1 MAQAEIRMTEGP
13 IAKQLVSFAIPL
25 FLGFL
30 FQQLYNT
37 ADALIVGNLLG
48 NSALAAVTGTGTL
61 IFLLVGFF
69 GGISMGAGVVVSR
82 YFGSREVEKMRAAI
96 HTNIAFGLAA
106 GVFLT
111 VVGMLLTPQIL
122 KWMGTPEDVMPQSVA
137 YIRTY
142 FAGSIGLVMYNQCR
156 GVMQAVGD
164 SRHPLYYLIISSVTN
179 VVLDILL
186 IAVFKMDVDGAAL
199 ATVLSQFVSVFL
211 CMGRL
216 MSPVS
221 GECQVKWREIRFD
234 PEMTRLI
241 LSYGL
246 PSGLQNS
253 VIALANVVV
262 QSNINSFGEMAMSGC
277 GAYGKVEGFA
287 FLPITSFTSAITTF
301 VGQNLGAEEFDRAK
315 KGARFGIL
323 CSLLIAEGI
332 GVITYVFS
340 PVFIGAFCD
349 SQAAIAFGV
358 DKAHICALFFCLL
371 AATHCLSAVLRGA
384 GRAMVPMVVMLS
396 VWCVLRVSIL
406 WIAVPIT
413 QSINTVNWVYPI
425 TWSISTVV
433 LLIYYRKSDWLHS
446 FQREKAK

>member
-1 MAQAEIRMTEGP
+1 MAKAEIRMTEGP
-13 IAKQLVSFAIPL
+13 IAKQLISFAVPM

-82 YFGSREVEKMRAAI
+82 FFGSREVEKMRAAI

-111 VVGMLLTPQIL
+111 VVGMLFTPQIL
-122 KWMGTPEDVMPQSVA
+122 QWMGTPEDVMPQSVA

-164 SRHPLYYLIISSVTN
+164 SRHPLYYLIISSITN

-199 ATVLSQFVSVFL
+199 ATIISQFVSVFL

-216 MSPVS
+216 MNPVS
-221 GECQVKWREIRFD
+221 GECQVKWREVRFD
-234 PEMTRLI
+234 PEMTRMI

-301 VGQNLGAEEFDRAK
+301 VGQNLGAGELRRTRQ
-315 KGARFGIL
+315 GARFGIL
-323 CSLLIAEGI
+323 CSVIIAEAVGALLYWLAPI
-332 GVITYVFS
+332 LIKAFTQE
-340 PVFIGAFCD
+340 PV
-349 SQAAIAFGV
+349 AIAFGV
-358 DKAHICALFFCLL
+358 QKMRTCSLFFCLL
-371 AATHCLSAVLRGA
+371 ALSHCLAAVMRGA
-384 GRAMVPMVVMLS
+384 GRAERAGRRPGGGAADTGGARVFRRS
-396 VWCVLRVSIL
+396 RNGLRPG
-406 WIAVPIT
+406 PIPCRRRPRRAG
-413 QSINTVNWVYPI
+413 QG
-425 TWSISTVV
+425 
-433 LLIYYRKSDWLHS
+433 RD
-446 FQREKAK
+446 